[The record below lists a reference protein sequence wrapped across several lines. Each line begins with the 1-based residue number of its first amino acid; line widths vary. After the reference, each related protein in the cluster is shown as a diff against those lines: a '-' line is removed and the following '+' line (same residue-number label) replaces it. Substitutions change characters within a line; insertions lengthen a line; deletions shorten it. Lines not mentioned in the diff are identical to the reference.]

1 MHRIRLILLIAG
13 ILVLG
18 GCVTPPPPATYV
30 ETAEP
35 EWKVISLRDNLSYD
49 NAWQMLVD
57 HMKKEYDIETLD
69 KNSGQ
74 LRTDWIFKTDE
85 NDYKVR
91 ITAKF
96 SADKKKLELK
106 TDSLYHK
113 VYKGSLTGTV
123 YEDYGWI
130 PGSDTKVLDEAYGEI
145 SALLGKGM

>member
-1 MHRIRLILLIAG
+1 MHRTRLILLIAG

-35 EWKVISLRDNLSYD
+35 EWKVINLRSNLSYD
-49 NAWQMLVD
+49 KAWQMLVD

-74 LRTDWIFKTDE
+74 LRTDWIYTTDE

-96 SADKKKLELK
+96 SEDKKKLELK
-106 TDSLYHK
+106 ADSLYHK
-113 VYKGSLTGTV
+113 VWNGSLTGTV

-130 PGSDTKVLDEAYGEI
+130 PGSDTKTLDDAYGEI